1 MKKRG
6 SRVVILVSSVAA
18 YIPQVEV
25 GVYTVNKTAL
35 LGLNR
40 TLSKELAPKG
50 IRVNC
55 LVPGIIETDF
65 SQVVGTGV
73 CPVFP

>member
-18 YIPQVEV
+18 YIPQEV